1 VASFAGSS
9 TPTREGRPRIGP
21 RTYWRRTAATV
32 NVHRQMQAFEAKP
45 PPLTTGPEGVIRVSG
60 TRVSLE
66 TVVYAFDSGSTAEEI
81 VQQYPSLSLSNVYAI
96 ISYVLDNRESVD
108 AYVAE
113 RRKLADALRAEIEAR
128 WPSHGLRAR
137 LLARGAKAP
146 GG

>member
-1 VASFAGSS
+1 
-9 TPTREGRPRIGP
+9 
-21 RTYWRRTAATV
+21 
-32 NVHRQMQAFEAKP
+32 MQAFEAKP

-81 VQQYPSLSLSNVYAI
+81 AQQYPSLSLGSVYAV
-96 ISYVLDNRESVD
+96 ISYVLDNRQSVD
-108 AYVAE
+108 DYVA
-113 RRKLADALRAEIEAR
+113 RRRQEADALRVDIEAH
-128 WPSHGLRAR
+128 WPPQGFRAR